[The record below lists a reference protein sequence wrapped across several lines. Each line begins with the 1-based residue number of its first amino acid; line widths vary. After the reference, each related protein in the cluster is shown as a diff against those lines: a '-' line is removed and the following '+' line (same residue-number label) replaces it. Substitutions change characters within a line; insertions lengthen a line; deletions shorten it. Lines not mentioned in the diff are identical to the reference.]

1 MEKNTEKFTIKKY
14 RKNFLYF
21 FRKFFRIFFCIFFE
35 IQIESSHNQFLL
47 IFEQDMAQ
55 IIETNSYNR
64 LQELHF

>member
-1 MEKNTEKFTIKKY
+1 MEKITEKFTE
-14 RKNFLYF
+14 KNIENF
-21 FRKFFRIFFCIFFE
+21 FCIFFCKFFRIFFCIVFQS
-35 IQIESSHNQFLL
+35 QIKISINLIFL